1 MRDSL
6 RQFWRRIGQAARLAC
21 GLPDYDTYRAH
32 LREHHP
38 DRVPMD
44 REQFFR
50 DRLQARYRRGAS
62 RCC

>member
-1 MRDSL
+1 MAASL
-6 RQFWRRIGQAARLAC
+6 RAVLQRLAQAARLAC
-21 GLPDYDTYRAH
+21 GVPDYDAYVAH

-38 DRVPMD
+38 DRTPLD
-44 REQFFR
+44 RAAFVR